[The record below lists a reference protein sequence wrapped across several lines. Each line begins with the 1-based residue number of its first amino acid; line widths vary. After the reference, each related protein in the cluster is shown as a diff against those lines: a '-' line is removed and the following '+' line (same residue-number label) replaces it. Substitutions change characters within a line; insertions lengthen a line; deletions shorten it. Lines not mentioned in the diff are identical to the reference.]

1 MNAEDKKRFDE
12 LEARTAAASETMAAG
27 VAALGI
33 ALEKLAESNERTAA
47 AMAKF
52 ATLGDAIERMTSGL
66 AGNQAAVI
74 ARGRH
79 VARLVEEQRKKIAA
93 ERVGG

>member
-1 MNAEDKKRFDE
+1 MNAEDRKRFDE

-27 VAALGI
+27 IAALGI

-52 ATLGDAIERMTSGL
+52 ATLGDSIETMTAGL
-66 AGNQAAVI
+66 AGNQSAVI
-74 ARGRH
+74 AHGRQI
-79 VARLVEEQRKKIAA
+79 AKKVEEQRKKIEAA
-93 ERVGG
+93 RSGG